1 MVPAPGSRAFPS
13 PVFLGGVF
21 FVFFFRWRG
30 NYKVQQVRL
39 RQYWEFTL
47 WETAPNTKQKND
59 FFAKYVKRWVSPAD
73 EDGLNKNNINIYKTS
88 AMAATKEAK
97 QPKEPKKRTTRRK
110 KDPNAPKR
118 GLSAYMF
125 FANENRDIVRSEN
138 PDVTF
143 GQVGRI
149 LGEKW
154 KALTAEEKQP
164 YESKAQADKKRYES
178 EKELYNATRA

>member
-1 MVPAPGSRAFPS
+1 
-13 PVFLGGVF
+13 
-21 FVFFFRWRG
+21 
-30 NYKVQQVRL
+30 
-39 RQYWEFTL
+39 
-47 WETAPNTKQKND
+47 
-59 FFAKYVKRWVSPAD
+59 
-73 EDGLNKNNINIYKTS
+73 
-88 AMAATKEAK
+88 MAATKEPK
-97 QPKEPKKRTTRRK
+97 QPKQTKEPKKRTTRRK

-154 KALTAEEKQP
+154 KALTAEDKQP

>member
-1 MVPAPGSRAFPS
+1 M
-13 PVFLGGVF
+13 
-21 FVFFFRWRG
+21 
-30 NYKVQQVRL
+30 QVRL

-59 FFAKYVKRWVSPAD
+59 FFA
-73 EDGLNKNNINIYKTS
+73 N